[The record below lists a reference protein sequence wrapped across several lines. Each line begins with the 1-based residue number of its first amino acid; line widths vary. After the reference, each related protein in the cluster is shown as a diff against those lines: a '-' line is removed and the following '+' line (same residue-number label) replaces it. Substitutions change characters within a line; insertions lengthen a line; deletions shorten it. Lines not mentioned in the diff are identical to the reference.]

1 MEQFNQHIIQVKKLR
16 ISQGSRIVLRD
27 VDMLIEA
34 KEVVALFGP
43 SGHGKT
49 IMLRSFNKLFDQNLN
64 YKLTGEIFV
73 DNQPI
78 SKIPIATLRQYV
90 GMVFSSPNLFSMSVY
105 ENLALGLRLNGISDS
120 KIINQKIRHIL
131 INLHLWKTLHHRL
144 HESTKTLTIEQQ
156 QLLCLARTLILNPKI
171 ILMEKPTSCLN
182 NSAKSRFEALIFE
195 LKQKYTIIV
204 TVEDKQQAGRI
215 SDKVAFFYRGQ
226 LVEYGQTKHIFT
238 HPKEALTENYITGRI
253 S

>member
-1 MEQFNQHIIQVKKLR
+1 MEGSNQHIQIKKLR
-16 ISQGSRIVLRD
+16 VSQGNRIVLRD
-27 VDMLIEA
+27 IDMLIDG
-34 KEVVALFGP
+34 KEVIALFGP

-64 YKLTGEIFV
+64 YKLTGKIFI
-73 DNQPI
+73 DNQSTSDMSI
-78 SKIPIATLRQYV
+78 VKLRQNI
-90 GMVFSSPNLFSMSVY
+90 GMVFSSPNLFSMSIY
-105 ENLALGLRLNGISDS
+105 ENLALGLRLSLITDS
-120 KIINQKIRHIL
+120 KVINQKIRHVL
-131 INLHLWKTLHHRL
+131 MSLHLWDTLHNKL
-144 HESTKTLTIEQQ
+144 HESVKTLTIEQQ

-182 NSAKSRFEALIFE
+182 SSAKSRFEDLIFE

-215 SDKVAFFYRGQ
+215 SDKVAFFYKGQ

-238 HPKEALTENYITGRI
+238 HPKEALTESYITGRI